1 MRILVC
7 GVPATGKSDIC
18 DEVAK
23 REGWENVNFADL
35 MYQLGQRRGLI
46 TRREDLASLGTKA
59 RNQLQNRTLLELDDV
74 TARAGADKVCLIE
87 GHLLVEQNNRYVP
100 GIVVTPAHLE
110 AAQIAGVAVI
120 KSAVEDIIERRKSP
134 RYSRNNKDKN
144 FIEKHIVLTESAAAA
159 FALIAGAP
167 LFIIENN
174 NIPAP
179 ASGVDGAAEKLMRV
193 ITELLHNR

>member
-1 MRILVC
+1 M
-7 GVPATGKSDIC
+7 
-18 DEVAK
+18 
-23 REGWENVNFADL
+23 
-35 MYQLGQRRGLI
+35 
-46 TRREDLASLGTKA
+46 
-59 RNQLQNRTLLELDDV
+59 
-74 TARAGADKVCLIE
+74 
-87 GHLLVEQNNRYVP
+87 LVEQNNRYVP